1 MAKLSTEV
9 VEEAL
14 GGQFDLRLTQSL
26 DWDCFVRADAVLKF
40 VVDDDDQEEEQ
51 EEFSA
56 SSAIFE
62 TADAHIFSLASI

>member
-1 MAKLSTEV
+1 LEF
-9 VEEAL
+9 EPRR
-14 GGQFDLRLTQSL
+14 FDLRLTQSL

-40 VVDDDDQEEEQ
+40 EADDDDQDQEEE

-56 SSAIFE
+56 TAATTA